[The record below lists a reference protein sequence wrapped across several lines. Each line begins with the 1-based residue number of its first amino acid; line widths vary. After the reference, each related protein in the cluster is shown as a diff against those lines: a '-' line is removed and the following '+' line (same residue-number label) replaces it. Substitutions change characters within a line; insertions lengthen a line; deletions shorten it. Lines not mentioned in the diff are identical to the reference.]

1 MAHQFWFGINS
12 PPWAR
17 NSKNQENRRT
27 SNMTDDSDSVKMSPP
42 SCAPIASLDGLEDLQ
57 ISRGESTAT
66 DMDAS
71 PTSQEPAG
79 GGAGGG
85 LTVPRLSA
93 QLSRQSSSVGS
104 SQNVRYR
111 PLGKSGLRVP
121 SIGLGTWVTLSPQVS
136 DDTAEEVITC
146 AYENGINL
154 FDTAE
159 FYSGDQ
165 AELRLGRILKKQG
178 WRRTGFIVITK
189 VYWSNRGEDRGLSRK
204 RIIESLKA
212 SLERLQLEYVD
223 IFIIQKMDPKCP
235 MEEVVR
241 ACTYCINQGWAMYWG
256 TAKWTP
262 AEIFEAYTN
271 CRQFNC
277 ILPIVE
283 QTEYHMFCREKT
295 ELYMPETFNKIGV
308 GCMSWSPLSI
318 GLVSGKMEDGLPLF
332 TRPSFKRKYASWD
345 GSDNNKQNNNAKRE
359 EMSPWNADRLN
370 AEDGKRTAARLREIS
385 LLAEKLGCSVT
396 QLAVAWSLKNDTVG
410 CVLVGAVNCQQVV
423 DHIQALAL
431 VSRLTSTV
439 LADMETALEN
449 RPRRP
454 PVVSTLE
461 QR

>member
-1 MAHQFWFGINS
+1 MAHQFWFGIS
-12 PPWAR
+12 GPPWAR
-17 NSKNQENRRT
+17 NSSSKAQDNRRT
-27 SNMTDDSDSVKMSPP
+27 SGMTEDSDSSKMSPP
-42 SCAPIASLDGLEDLQ
+42 SSAPIASLDGLEDLQ
-57 ISRGESTAT
+57 ISRGESV

-71 PTSQEPAG
+71 PPAQDSL
-79 GGAGGG
+79 A
-85 LTVPRLSA
+85 VPRLSA
-93 QLSRQSSSVGS
+93 QLSRQSSSLGS
-104 SQNVRYR
+104 THAIRYR

-136 DDTAEEVITC
+136 DEAAEQVIAC

-165 AELRLGRILKKQG
+165 AELRLGQILKNQNWK
-178 WRRTGFIVITK
+178 RTSYIVITK

-241 ACTYCINQGWAMYWG
+241 ACHYCISQGWAMYWG
-256 TAKWTP
+256 SAKWSP

-277 ILPIVE
+277 TLPIVE

-308 GCMSWSPLSI
+308 GCMSWSPLSV
-318 GLVSGKMEDGLPLF
+318 GLVSGKVEDGVPLF

-345 GSDNNKQNNNAKRE
+345 GGDNNKQNNNAKRE

-370 AEDGKRTAARLREIS
+370 AEDGKRTQARLREIS

-396 QLAVAWSLKNDTVG
+396 QLSVAWSLKNDTVG
-410 CVLVGAVNCQQVV
+410 CVLVGAVNCQQIL

-431 VSRLTSTV
+431 LPRLTAGL
-439 LADMETALEN
+439 LAEVEAVLEN
-449 RPRRP
+449 KPRRP
-454 PVVSTLE
+454 PIVSTLE